1 MYPIKNEKG
10 YYVYDN
16 QTNPIAFDA
25 SGRNRVG
32 QLTTLADLKTLN
44 ADETLLIETVGDGTG
59 SFANN
64 KYSMTVAAGEYLV
77 RASKQYYPYF
87 SGKSQVVEMTF
98 ENFHSQALV
107 VKRVGYF
114 SSNAVAPFDETYDG
128 FYLEDSGTTK
138 FLVCKN
144 AGVDTLRIAFTDLD
158 NYELI
163 ADYDWSKF
171 TVVQFDFLWLGGA
184 ILRFFLKTDNG
195 FILIHTFNFSGNNSG
210 LIFKS
215 PNHKIRYEIRST
227 GAGVGSLIAVCS
239 QVGTEGS
246 INEAGKQRSVNIGHV
261 GLSLA
266 TIGTTYPLLA
276 LRKSATH
283 RDRTVK
289 QIGLTNLVSSGND
302 YILISIQLNPTLSAA
317 LTYNSA
323 GAGSYAEF
331 AVGNGTI
338 TVTGAGTVLWT
349 NYYVVNTQTPPSIL
363 ELDYLSNI
371 GMTLANVSDQLVI
384 CGTPVTA
391 TVVNYTSMNF
401 KEY

>member
-16 QTNPIAFDA
+16 QMNPMAFDA
-25 SGRNRVG
+25 SGRHRVG
-32 QLTTLADLKTLN
+32 QLTTLADLKVLN

-64 KYSMTVAAGEYLV
+64 KYSMTVAAGKYLV

-87 SGKSQVVEMTF
+87 SGKSQVVEMTV
-98 ENFHSQALV
+98 ENFQSQTGV
-107 VKRVGYF
+107 VKRMGYF
-114 SSNAVAPFDETYDG
+114 SSNAVAPFDEDYDG
-128 FYLEDSGTTK
+128 FYIEDNGTTK
-138 FLVCKN
+138 YLVCKN
-144 AGVDTLRIAFTDLD
+144 AGSDTLRIAFNELD

-184 ILRFFLKTDNG
+184 ILRFFLKTDHG
-195 FILIHTFNFSGNNSG
+195 FILVHTFNFSGNNSG

-215 PNHKIRYEIRST
+215 PAHKIRYEIRST
-227 GAGVGSLIAVCS
+227 TGAGSMIAICS
-239 QVGTEGS
+239 QVSTEGS
-246 INEAGKQRSVNIGHV
+246 ISEAGKQRSVNIGHV

-266 TIGTTYPLLA
+266 TVGTTYPIIG

-289 QIGLTNLVSSGND
+289 QIGLTHLVGSVND
-302 YILISIQLNPTLSAA
+302 YILITIQLNPTLSAP

-323 GAGSYAEF
+323 GTGSYAEF
-331 AVGNGTI
+331 ALGNGTI
-338 TVTGAGTVLWT
+338 TVTGAGTVLWS
-349 NYYVVNTQTPPSIL
+349 NYYVVSTQSPPIIL

-384 CGTPVTA
+384 CGTPVTS
-391 TVVNYTSMNF
+391 TVTNYTSMNF